1 MSKTFMHAIR
11 VVVKA
16 EARVGVVLMESVR
29 RGCDILGT
37 ANTARKWQVDS
48 LFSHTSHED
57 GHPSNYTT
65 NR

>member
-1 MSKTFMHAIR
+1 MHAIR

-37 ANTARKWQVDS
+37 ANTARK
-48 LFSHTSHED
+48 
-57 GHPSNYTT
+57 
-65 NR
+65 